1 MRVGLL
7 LLGLLACG
15 AELRAECPG
24 DSRLEEAL
32 RVLEVANPVLRAKA
46 AAYGEASRQHDW
58 TMTLALG
65 YDTNTTF
72 ETGEAGGR
80 AALRV
85 EIPLFDRQSRLNKA
99 EARAA
104 YVGEVDSARAGFLAD
119 IQTLCEL
126 ASQVHA
132 LDTLRGF
139 TRDRTSYRQQRVDQ
153 GLDVPDS
160 LWGEAESMQRAEHDF
175 QRESGRL
182 SALRLT
188 LARRYGGAQWQRLRA
203 LLEAMTR

>member
-15 AELRAECPG
+15 ADLRAECPG
-24 DSRLEEAL
+24 DRRLEEAL

-58 TMTLALG
+58 KMTLALG

-85 EIPLFDRQSRLNKA
+85 EIPLFDRRSDLAKA

-126 ASQVHA
+126 ASQVRA

>member
-1 MRVGLL
+1 MRARALL
-7 LLGLLACG
+7 LCLLACG
-15 AELRAECPG
+15 ADLRAECPG
-24 DSRLEEAL
+24 DRRLEEAL

-58 TMTLALG
+58 KMTLALG

-85 EIPLFDRQSRLNKA
+85 EIPLFDRQSRLKKA

-104 YVGEVDSARAGFLAD
+104 YLGEVDSARAGLLAD

-126 ASQVHA
+126 ASQVRA